1 MLMESQ
7 VFEDEVLAGAESA
20 DHPPE
25 EMPERQDHVKNI
37 IGKVRINPGAKS
49 FILLVY
55 DVLARY
61 RFSRHKLVQY
71 SASRP
76 PGLLRRRLGGDVVQ
90 RLRESSEATSMMGL
104 GSRRMAR
111 TKAAISLGSNCVLA
125 QRSSS
130 LRASS
135 AVRPF
140 L

>member
-1 MLMESQ
+1 MQSQQLLMKSQ

-61 RFSRHKLVQY
+61 RFSRHKLVQ
-71 SASRP
+71 
-76 PGLLRRRLGGDVVQ
+76 
-90 RLRESSEATSMMGL
+90 
-104 GSRRMAR
+104 
-111 TKAAISLGSNCVLA
+111 
-125 QRSSS
+125 
-130 LRASS
+130 
-135 AVRPF
+135 
-140 L
+140 